1 MFFRRFH
8 PRSTFR
14 SCLWRRATM
23 RRSKARTRTTYGR
36 GGIKAASG
44 APPNVC
50 VQRRNG
56 TGAMLLGPRNVF
68 PTQGIFKEF
77 VYADTFTLSST
88 TSISSSGTG
97 AYYQPA
103 FLYGPQLSGPGTSH
117 QPYEW
122 DQVSGL
128 YKYFQVYEF
137 GWNIEFADPST
148 SSCWGVVSI
157 NSSGDAN
164 YSVSTMLPRNAAEKY
179 GANYVTIS
187 STGERRAVLTGRAK
201 VWEVDGIHYQQFLA
215 NPNYQG
221 NNGANP
227 NLSPVI
233 GMAIGDHNSPVS
245 TSSVKV
251 TMKLFMK
258 ARLWSTITQSA
269 S

>member
-1 MFFRRFH
+1 MK
-8 PRSTFR
+8 T
-14 SCLWRRATM
+14 C
-23 RRSKARTRTTYGR
+23 
-36 GGIKAASG
+36 SG
-44 APPNVC
+44 PPPNSC
-50 VQRRNG
+50 VQRRGG
-56 TGAMLLGPRNVF
+56 TGSMLYSNYVF
-68 PTQGIFKEF
+68 PTMGIFKEF

-103 FLYGPQLSGPGTSH
+103 FLYGPMLSGPGTSH
-117 QPYEW
+117 QPYEF
-122 DQVSGL
+122 DQISGL

-137 GWNIEFADPST
+137 GFNIEFADPST
-148 SSCWGVVSI
+148 SSCWCVVSV
-157 NSSGDAN
+157 NPSGDAN
-164 YSVSTMLPRNAAEKY
+164 YSVSTMLPRNAMEKVGCQY
-179 GANYVTIS
+179 TTIS
-187 STGERRAVLTGRAK
+187 STGERRTVITGRHR
-201 VWEVDGIHYQQFLA
+201 VWDVDGIKYGQFLA

-251 TMKLFMK
+251 SVKLFMK
-258 ARLWSTITQSA
+258 AKWWSTITQAA